1 MLTAFSWSLLNV
13 DMHAPSLCTGPRSFK
28 TLAAAA
34 TATVNPMGRAIKSFS
49 FDEPEVPD

>member
-28 TLAAAA
+28 TLAVAA
-34 TATVNPMGRAIKSFS
+34 TATVNPMERAIKSFS